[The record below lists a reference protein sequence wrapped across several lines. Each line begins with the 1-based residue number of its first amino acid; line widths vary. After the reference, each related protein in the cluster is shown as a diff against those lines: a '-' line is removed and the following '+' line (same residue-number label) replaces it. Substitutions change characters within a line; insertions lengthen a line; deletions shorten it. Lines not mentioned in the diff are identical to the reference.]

1 MPAAGSSCMRDHFE
15 RRLVE
20 RVLIGVFL
28 ALALLVGPAIAYLT
42 DRG

>member
-1 MPAAGSSCMRDHFE
+1 MHDHFE
-15 RRLVE
+15 RQLVE